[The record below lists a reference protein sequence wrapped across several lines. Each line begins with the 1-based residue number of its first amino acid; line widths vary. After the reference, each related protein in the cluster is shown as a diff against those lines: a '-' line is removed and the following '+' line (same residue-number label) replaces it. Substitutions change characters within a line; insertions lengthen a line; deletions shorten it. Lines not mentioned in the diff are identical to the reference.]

1 MTRAAFGRS
10 VCKRRPAPAV
20 PVALAVALPAAP
32 GGTPGL
38 ACQWCRLST
47 REAVSFV
54 GAKGAN
60 GLAQEDMIATS
71 LAPLTAARGSAGGA
85 TPVSV
90 AYRIIAPAACTCAS
104 PLRPLASHS
113 AATDRATWA
122 LSASASSCTS
132 SEASH
137 AWSMTRR
144 STMLVPAWPE
154 SIGGAAER
162 GESVLHIR
170 IAPSSIERDV
180 RSNEVAVARCSE
192 RATPSA
198 VNLEFVVTSSTT
210 PGEVPTAPLTFEL
223 ALGGFVG
230 GNGSDGGEGGKGG
243 VGGEGGGGGGG
254 GMAACPSSVCTA
266 CARQLVRR
274 PTASARWL
282 TTLGPM
288 SREALRPTASPISPK
303 NTLAA
308 NTVSELSSSGTE
320 ASVATASAVIIRAG
334 ALIWCTLT
342 PLARALKSRLKAV
355 SRSAMRAL
363 LASPPPPPDGEAL
376 TLTSFRP
383 LSCAARSK
391 AYLET
396 EGN

>member
-1 MTRAAFGRS
+1 
-10 VCKRRPAPAV
+10 
-20 PVALAVALPAAP
+20 
-32 GGTPGL
+32 
-38 ACQWCRLST
+38 
-47 REAVSFV
+47 
-54 GAKGAN
+54 
-60 GLAQEDMIATS
+60 
-71 LAPLTAARGSAGGA
+71 
-85 TPVSV
+85 
-90 AYRIIAPAACTCAS
+90 
-104 PLRPLASHS
+104 
-113 AATDRATWA
+113 
-122 LSASASSCTS
+122 
-132 SEASH
+132 
-137 AWSMTRR
+137 
-144 STMLVPAWPE
+144 MLVPAWPE

-198 VNLEFVVTSSTT
+198 VILEFVVTSSTT
-210 PGEVPTAPLTFEL
+210 LAGEVPTAPLTFEL

-243 VGGEGGGGGGG
+243 KGGVGGEGGGGGGG
-254 GMAACPSSVCTA
+254 GMAACPSSVWTA
-266 CARQLVRR
+266 CVRQLARR

-288 SREALRPTASPISPK
+288 SREALRPTASPISLK

-355 SRSAMRAL
+355 SRRAMRAL
-363 LASPPPPPDGEAL
+363 LASPPPPSDGEAL
-376 TLTSFRP
+376 TLT
-383 LSCAARSK
+383 
-391 AYLET
+391 
-396 EGN
+396 